1 METKQNILLIRLRSM
16 GDVLFTLPAV
26 RLVREVFPSATIT
39 FLVSR
44 EYAPLLEG
52 FRDVDETISVDRA
65 RYRRGNPISICL
77 ETLSLLRVLR
87 RGKFSLVVD
96 FQGYGETAWLAWWTG
111 APRRWGSVYRPAR
124 RWAYT
129 RYLNRDGLM
138 HPVEWNLSLLHHCG
152 LHPAR
157 VLNEFAV
164 PDSALEEARRLLAA
178 HKLALDCPTLFIQ
191 PFTSTPAK
199 NWPLDR
205 YIAVA
210 KHWRERGLQ
219 VLFGGGPA
227 ECAALEPARQAGFAV
242 SAGVPLNVSAGLA
255 KLSTLTLGG
264 DTGLLHLAVA
274 MDRRVTA
281 IIPSMAPGSPH
292 PFQHPEWAVAPPAGL
307 NISAITTEAV
317 IEACGR
323 AFSELDVHFTP
334 VYLAAAQ
341 KTSEA
346 TRGTPAPARRR

>member
-1 METKQNILLIRLRSM
+1 METEQNILLIRLRSM

-26 RLVREVFPSATIT
+26 RLVREVFPSAKIT

-44 EYAPLLEG
+44 EYASLLEG
-52 FRDVDETISVDRA
+52 FRDVDETIPVDRA

-87 RGKFSLVVD
+87 RGKFSVVVD

-129 RYLNRDGLM
+129 RCVIRDNYI
-138 HPVEWNLSLLHHCG
+138 HPVEWNLSLLHQCG
-152 LHPAR
+152 LHPAQII
-157 VLNEFAV
+157 NEFTV
-164 PDSALEEARRLLAA
+164 PTSALEEARRFLAA

-191 PFTSTPAK
+191 PFTSTPGK

-210 KHWRERGLQ
+210 KYWRERGLQ
-219 VLFGGGPA
+219 VIFGGGPA

-274 MDRRVTA
+274 MDKRVAA
-281 IIPSMAPGSPH
+281 IIPSTAPGSPH
-292 PFQHPEWAVAPPAGL
+292 PFQHPEWAVAPPAGQ
-307 NISAITTEAV
+307 NISAITTESV
-317 IEACGR
+317 IEACAH
-323 AFSELDVHFTP
+323 AFSELGVQFNP
-334 VYLAAAQ
+334 VCLAAAQ

-346 TRGTPAPARRR
+346 TRDTPAPARRR

>member
-1 METKQNILLIRLRSM
+1 METKQDILLIRLRSM

-26 RLVREVFPSATIT
+26 HLVRGAFPGARIT

-44 EYAPLLEG
+44 ENAPLLEG
-52 FRDVDETISVDRA
+52 FRDVDETITVDRA

-87 RGKFSLVVD
+87 SGKFSLVVD
-96 FQGYGETAWLAWWTG
+96 FQGYGETAWLTWWTK
-111 APRRWGSVYRPAR
+111 APRRWGTVYRPAR

-129 RYLNRDGLM
+129 QYVNRDGLM
-138 HPVEWNLSLLHHCG
+138 HPVEWNLALLHQCG
-152 LHPAR
+152 LQPAR

-164 PDSALEEARRLLAA
+164 PDGALEEARRFLAA

-210 KHWRERGLQ
+210 KHWREHGLQ
-219 VLFGGGPA
+219 VIFGGGPA
-227 ECAALEPARQAGFAV
+227 ESAALEPARQAGFAV
-242 SAGVPLNVSAGLA
+242 SAGAPLNVNAGVV
-255 KLSTLTLGG
+255 KLSSLTLGG

-274 MDRRVTA
+274 MGKRVAA
-281 IIPSMAPGSPH
+281 IISSTAPGSNY
-292 PFQHPEWAVAPPAGL
+292 PFQHPEWAVTPPGGQ
-307 NISAITTEAV
+307 NISAITTETV
-317 IEACGR
+317 IEACGH
-323 AFSELDVHFTP
+323 AFTELGVHFIP
-334 VYLAAAQ
+334 VCLAAAQ

-346 TRGTPAPARRR
+346 TRDTPAPARRR

>member
-26 RLVREVFPSATIT
+26 HLVREVFPSAKIT

-44 EYAPLLEG
+44 ENAPLLEG

-87 RGKFSLVVD
+87 GGNFSLVVD

-129 RYLNRDGLM
+129 RCVNRDNHI
-138 HPVEWNLSLLHHCG
+138 HPIEWNLSLLHQCG
-152 LHPAR
+152 LHPAQ
-157 VLNEFAV
+157 VLNEFTV
-164 PDSALEEARRLLAA
+164 PAGALEQARRFLAA

-191 PFTSTPAK
+191 PFTSTPGK
-199 NWPLDR
+199 NWPLER

-219 VLFGGGPA
+219 VIFGGGPV
-227 ECAALEPARQAGFAV
+227 EYAALEPARQAGFAV
-242 SAGVPLNVSAGLA
+242 SAGAPLNVSAGLV
-255 KLSTLTLGG
+255 KLSTLSLGG

-274 MDRRVTA
+274 MDKRVIA
-281 IIPSMAPGSPH
+281 IIPSTAPGGKY
-292 PFQHPEWAVAPPAGL
+292 PFQHPEWAVTPPAGQ
-307 NISAITTEAV
+307 NISAITTEAI
-317 IEACGR
+317 IEACGH
-323 AFSELDVHFTP
+323 AFTELDVQFNP
-334 VYLAAAQ
+334 VCLAAAQ

-346 TRGTPAPARRR
+346 TRDTPAPARRR